1 MKLINMASNQKSF
14 QIYMNGGLKSY
25 SIQEVLFVRHGN
37 SFDRS
42 GQDYEFD
49 EYKIR
54 IPINRFGQF
63 RTFLVRYLKEKDSWY
78 ISDNVED
85 LLSITTSAGY

>member
-14 QIYMNGGLKSY
+14 QICTDSGLKSY
-25 SIQEVLFVRHGN
+25 SIREVLFVRHG
-37 SFDRS
+37 SSSDRS
-42 GQDYEFD
+42 GQDREFD

-54 IPINRFGQF
+54 IPINQYGQF
-63 RTFLVRYLKEKDSWY
+63 RTCTVWYLKEKDSWY
-78 ISDNVED
+78 ISDNVKD